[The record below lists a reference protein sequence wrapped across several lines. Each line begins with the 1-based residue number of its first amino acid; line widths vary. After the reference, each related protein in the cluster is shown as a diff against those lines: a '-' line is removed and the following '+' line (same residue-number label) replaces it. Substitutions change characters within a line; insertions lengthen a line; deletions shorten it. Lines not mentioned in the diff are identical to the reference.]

1 MLSRKRRKERA
12 GKKSPQKEYKKRM
25 KGEEEDEDGRPP
37 NVTGSITFTPSAPSS
52 SSSLNQQSAKKKERK
67 TMAFSSSQQISIA
80 VSACTLVLAI
90 LFDQIGKR
98 RRRNRLKND
107 QKKKVKDCGAFVE
120 IVDIP
125 CPPPP
130 EKHVVRKLANL
141 KFVLKDIFEVSGR
154 KDENDSSCGFGS
166 PKWKE
171 FMKEKRENSNSN
183 GNNAGVHRVKNAAIM
198 DMLLKNGASLVGI
211 THMDELAY
219 SIDGQNEHYGTPI
232 NPAADKRLPGGSSSG
247 SAVAVASRL
256 RDCDFGI
263 GTDSAGSVRVP
274 AAYCGV
280 YGFRPSHGMVSTKGC
295 QDFAKTFDTVGWFAK
310 GSKTLKDVG
319 DVLLKPA
326 DDEKYGIKE
335 PKQFA
340 ILTDLMK
347 LADPQGSAAV
357 ASALKA
363 FGYDDRYA
371 GKVSKLDLG
380 ERLKMLCP
388 SLRTDTSGKTGL
400 ELIRDKMHATMG
412 FEIHEALKEFLA
424 FLEKQDGDNTTITK
438 KTRSLGKF
446 TAQRIENAKKIT
458 EQDYE
463 NLMKVRGEIRE
474 VMDQIMDNG
483 TVLIFPTVPG
493 VAPMREGRS
502 EEEVQAWRMKT
513 FQFLAIASFCGL
525 PQVAIPLRYPDAE
538 GPHSVSLLGGFQT
551 DKMLLECAF
560 RYSAQMQEHFPNYV
574 ITEMMKSNPA
584 PKVPGEEEKVNGNK
598 AFAEGKYE
606 DAISWYDKALEKK
619 KLPAYYANRALVYLK
634 MGKMEEV
641 EKDCTE
647 ALEMDGKYVKAYLR
661 RAKARMILGS
671 FLEAAMDYEE
681 ALRLEPTN
689 REARSEMAN
698 MQKHLE
704 SGAMDASMPKDDLEI
719 ARSFI

>member
-1 MLSRKRRKERA
+1 
-12 GKKSPQKEYKKRM
+12 
-25 KGEEEDEDGRPP
+25 
-37 NVTGSITFTPSAPSS
+37 
-52 SSSLNQQSAKKKERK
+52 
-67 TMAFSSSQQISIA
+67 
-80 VSACTLVLAI
+80 
-90 LFDQIGKR
+90 
-98 RRRNRLKND
+98 
-107 QKKKVKDCGAFVE
+107 
-120 IVDIP
+120 
-125 CPPPP
+125 
-130 EKHVVRKLANL
+130 
-141 KFVLKDIFEVSGR
+141 
-154 KDENDSSCGFGS
+154 
-166 PKWKE
+166 
-171 FMKEKRENSNSN
+171 
-183 GNNAGVHRVKNAAIM
+183 
-198 DMLLKNGASLVGI
+198 
-211 THMDELAY
+211 
-219 SIDGQNEHYGTPI
+219 
-232 NPAADKRLPGGSSSG
+232 
-247 SAVAVASRL
+247 
-256 RDCDFGI
+256 
-263 GTDSAGSVRVP
+263 
-274 AAYCGV
+274 
-280 YGFRPSHGMVSTKGC
+280 MVSTSGC

-310 GSKTLKDVG
+310 GSKILKDVG
-319 DVLLKPA
+319 DVLLNPA

-363 FGYDDRYA
+363 FGYDDKYA

-424 FLEKQDGDNTTITK
+424 FLEKQDGDNNTTITK

-483 TVLIFPTVPG
+483 TVLIFPTVPS
-493 VAPMREGRS
+493 VAPLREGRS
-502 EEEVQAWRMKT
+502 EEEVQSCRMKT

-525 PQVAIPLRYPDAE
+525 PQVTIPLRYPDAE

-560 RYSAQMQEHFPNYV
+560 KYSVQMQEYFPNYV
-574 ITEMMKSNPA
+574 LTELMKSNPA
-584 PKVPGEEEKVNGNK
+584 PKVPGEEEKLEGNK

-619 KLPAYYANRALVYLK
+619 KLPVYYANRALVYLK

-647 ALEMDGKYVKAYLR
+647 ALEMDSKYVKAYLR

-681 ALRLEPTN
+681 ALRFEPTN

-704 SGAMDASMPKDDLEI
+704 GGAMDASMPNDDLEL
-719 ARSFI
+719 AKSFI

>member
-1 MLSRKRRKERA
+1 
-12 GKKSPQKEYKKRM
+12 
-25 KGEEEDEDGRPP
+25 
-37 NVTGSITFTPSAPSS
+37 
-52 SSSLNQQSAKKKERK
+52 
-67 TMAFSSSQQISIA
+67 
-80 VSACTLVLAI
+80 
-90 LFDQIGKR
+90 
-98 RRRNRLKND
+98 
-107 QKKKVKDCGAFVE
+107 VE
-120 IVDIP
+120 IVNIP

-130 EKHVVRKLANL
+130 DKHVIRKLANL

-154 KDENDSSCGFGS
+154 KDKKDSSCGFGS

-171 FMKEKRENSNSN
+171 FMKAKKNISRS
-183 GNNAGVHRVKNAAIM
+183 GNNDKKVKNAAIV

-211 THMDELAY
+211 TYMDELAY
-219 SIDGQNEHYGTPI
+219 SIDGQNEHYGAPM

-247 SAVAVASRL
+247 SAVAVASSL
-256 RDCDFGI
+256 RECDFGI

-280 YGFRPSHGMVSTKGC
+280 FGFRPSHGMVSTSGC

-310 GSKTLKDVG
+310 GSKILKDVG
-319 DVLLKPA
+319 DVLLNPA

-363 FGYDDRYA
+363 FGYDDKYA

-424 FLEKQDGDNTTITK
+424 FLEKQDGDNNTTITK

-483 TVLIFPTVPG
+483 TVLIFPTVPS
-493 VAPMREGRS
+493 VAPLREGRS
-502 EEEVQAWRMKT
+502 EEEVQSCRMKT

-525 PQVAIPLRYPDAE
+525 PQVTIPLRYPDAE

-560 RYSAQMQEHFPNYV
+560 KYSVQMQEYFPNYV
-574 ITEMMKSNPA
+574 LTELMKSNPA
-584 PKVPGEEEKVNGNK
+584 PKVPGEEEKLEGNK

-619 KLPAYYANRALVYLK
+619 KLPVYYANRALVYLK

-647 ALEMDGKYVKAYLR
+647 ALEMDSKYVKAYLR

-681 ALRLEPTN
+681 ALRFEPTN

-704 SGAMDASMPKDDLEI
+704 GGAMDASMPNDDLEL
-719 ARSFI
+719 AKSFI

>member
-1 MLSRKRRKERA
+1 
-12 GKKSPQKEYKKRM
+12 
-25 KGEEEDEDGRPP
+25 
-37 NVTGSITFTPSAPSS
+37 
-52 SSSLNQQSAKKKERK
+52 
-67 TMAFSSSQQISIA
+67 
-80 VSACTLVLAI
+80 
-90 LFDQIGKR
+90 
-98 RRRNRLKND
+98 
-107 QKKKVKDCGAFVE
+107 VE
-120 IVDIP
+120 IVNIP
-125 CPPPP
+125 CPPQPD
-130 EKHVVRKLANL
+130 KHAIRKLANL

-154 KDENDSSCGFGS
+154 KDKKDSSCGFGS

-171 FMKEKRENSNSN
+171 FMKAKKNISRS
-183 GNNAGVHRVKNAAIM
+183 GNNDKKVKNAAIV

-219 SIDGQNEHYGTPI
+219 SIDGQNEHYGAPM

-247 SAVAVASRL
+247 SAVAVASSL
-256 RDCDFGI
+256 RECDFGI

-280 YGFRPSHGMVSTKGC
+280 FGFRPSHGMVSTSGC

-310 GSKTLKDVG
+310 GSKILKDVG
-319 DVLLKPA
+319 DVLLNPA

-363 FGYDDRYA
+363 FGYDDKYA

-424 FLEKQDGDNTTITK
+424 FLEKQDGDNNTTITK

-483 TVLIFPTVPG
+483 TVLIFPTVPS
-493 VAPMREGRS
+493 VAPLREGRS
-502 EEEVQAWRMKT
+502 EEEVQSCRKKT

-525 PQVAIPLRYPDAE
+525 PQVTIPLRYPNAE

-560 RYSAQMQEHFPNYV
+560 KYSVQMQEYFPNYV
-574 ITEMMKSNPA
+574 LTELMKSNPA
-584 PKVPGEEEKVNGNK
+584 PKVPGEEEKLEGNK

-619 KLPAYYANRALVYLK
+619 KLPVYYANRALVYLK

-647 ALEMDGKYVKAYLR
+647 ALEMDSKYVKAYLR

-681 ALRLEPTN
+681 ALRFEPTN

-704 SGAMDASMPKDDLEI
+704 GGAMDASMPNDDLEL
-719 ARSFI
+719 AKSFI

>member
-1 MLSRKRRKERA
+1 MNR
-12 GKKSPQKEYKKRM
+12 
-25 KGEEEDEDGRPP
+25 EEEDDDDREP
-37 NVTGSITFTPSAPSS
+37 NVTGSITFTPRSPSS
-52 SSSLNQQSAKKKERK
+52 SSSSSSSSSETEKRKDNRNKRSA
-67 TMAFSSSQQISIA
+67 MSFSSSQISIA
-80 VSACTLVLAI
+80 VSACTLILAL
-90 LFDQIGKR
+90 LFDQIRNKR
-98 RRRNRLKND
+98 RKKRLKND
-107 QKKKVKDCGAFVE
+107 QHKKIKDCGAFVE
-120 IVDIP
+120 IVNIP

-130 EKHVVRKLANL
+130 DKHVIRKLANL

-154 KDENDSSCGFGS
+154 KDKKDSSCGFGS

-171 FMKEKRENSNSN
+171 FMKAKKNISRS
-183 GNNAGVHRVKNAAIM
+183 GNNDKKVKNAAIV
-198 DMLLKNGASLVGI
+198 DMLLKSGASLVGI

-219 SIDGQNEHYGTPI
+219 SIDGQNEHYGAPM

-247 SAVAVASRL
+247 SAVAVASSL
-256 RDCDFGI
+256 RECDFGI

-280 YGFRPSHGMVSTKGC
+280 FGFRPSHGMVSTLGC

-310 GSKTLKDVG
+310 GSKVLKDVG
-319 DVLLKPA
+319 DVLLNPA

-357 ASALKA
+357 ASALKT
-363 FGYDDRYA
+363 FGYDDKYA

-483 TVLIFPTVPG
+483 TVLIFPTVPS
-493 VAPMREGRS
+493 VAPLREGRS
-502 EEEVQAWRMKT
+502 EEEVQSCRKKT

-525 PQVAIPLRYPDAE
+525 PQVTIPLRYPNAE

-560 RYSAQMQEHFPNYV
+560 KYSVQMQEYFPNYV
-574 ITEMMKSNPA
+574 LTELMKSNPA
-584 PKVPGEEEKVNGNK
+584 PKVPGEEEKLEGNK

-619 KLPAYYANRALVYLK
+619 KLPVYYANRALVYLK

-647 ALEMDGKYVKAYLR
+647 ALELDSKYVKAYLR

-681 ALRLEPTN
+681 ALRFEPTN

-704 SGAMDASMPKDDLEI
+704 GGAMDASMPNDDLEL
-719 ARSFI
+719 AKSFI

>member
-1 MLSRKRRKERA
+1 MNR
-12 GKKSPQKEYKKRM
+12 
-25 KGEEEDEDGRPP
+25 EEEDDDDREP
-37 NVTGSITFTPSAPSS
+37 NVTGSITFTPRSPSS
-52 SSSLNQQSAKKKERK
+52 SSSSSSETEKRKDNRNKRSA
-67 TMAFSSSQQISIA
+67 MSFSSSQISIA
-80 VSACTLVLAI
+80 VSACTLILAL
-90 LFDQIGKR
+90 LFDQIRNKR
-98 RRRNRLKND
+98 RKKRLKND
-107 QKKKVKDCGAFVE
+107 QHKKIKDCGVFVE
-120 IVDIP
+120 IVNIP

-130 EKHVVRKLANL
+130 DKHVIRKLANL

-154 KDENDSSCGFGS
+154 KDKKDSSCGFGS

-171 FMKEKRENSNSN
+171 FMKAKKKISRS
-183 GNNAGVHRVKNAAIM
+183 GNNDKKVKNAAIV

-219 SIDGQNEHYGTPI
+219 SIDGQNEHYGAPM

-247 SAVAVASRL
+247 SAVAVASSL
-256 RDCDFGI
+256 RECDFGI

-280 YGFRPSHGMVSTKGC
+280 FGFRPSHGMVSTLGC

-310 GSKTLKDVG
+310 GSKILKDVG
-319 DVLLKPA
+319 DVLLNPA

-363 FGYDDRYA
+363 FGYDDKYA

-483 TVLIFPTVPG
+483 TVLIFPTVPS
-493 VAPMREGRS
+493 VAPLREGRS
-502 EEEVQAWRMKT
+502 EEEVQSCRMKT

-525 PQVAIPLRYPDAE
+525 PQVTIPLRYPNAE

-560 RYSAQMQEHFPNYV
+560 KYSVQMQEYFPNYV
-574 ITEMMKSNPA
+574 LTELMKSNPA
-584 PKVPGEEEKVNGNK
+584 PKVPGEEEKLEGNK

-619 KLPAYYANRALVYLK
+619 KLPVYYANRALVYLK

-647 ALEMDGKYVKAYLR
+647 ALELDSKYVKAYLR

-681 ALRLEPTN
+681 ALRFEPTN

-704 SGAMDASMPKDDLEI
+704 GGAMDASMPNDDLEL
-719 ARSFI
+719 AKSFI

>member
-1 MLSRKRRKERA
+1 
-12 GKKSPQKEYKKRM
+12 
-25 KGEEEDEDGRPP
+25 
-37 NVTGSITFTPSAPSS
+37 
-52 SSSLNQQSAKKKERK
+52 
-67 TMAFSSSQQISIA
+67 
-80 VSACTLVLAI
+80 
-90 LFDQIGKR
+90 
-98 RRRNRLKND
+98 
-107 QKKKVKDCGAFVE
+107 VE
-120 IVDIP
+120 IVNIP

-130 EKHVVRKLANL
+130 DKHVIRKLANL

-154 KDENDSSCGFGS
+154 KDKKDSSCGFGS

-171 FMKEKRENSNSN
+171 FMKAKKNISRS
-183 GNNAGVHRVKNAAIM
+183 GNNDKKVKNAAIV
-198 DMLLKNGASLVGI
+198 DILLKNGASLVGI

-219 SIDGQNEHYGTPI
+219 SIDGQNEHYGAPM

-247 SAVAVASRL
+247 SAVAVASSL
-256 RDCDFGI
+256 RECDFGI

-280 YGFRPSHGMVSTKGC
+280 FGFRPSHGMVSTSGC

-310 GSKTLKDVG
+310 GSKILKDVG
-319 DVLLKPA
+319 DVLLNPA

-363 FGYDDRYA
+363 FGYDDKYA

-424 FLEKQDGDNTTITK
+424 FLEKQDGDNNTTITK

-483 TVLIFPTVPG
+483 TVLIFPTVPS
-493 VAPMREGRS
+493 VAPLREGRS
-502 EEEVQAWRMKT
+502 EEEVQSCRMKT

-525 PQVAIPLRYPDAE
+525 PQVTIPLRYPNAE

-560 RYSAQMQEHFPNYV
+560 KYSVQMQEYFPNYV
-574 ITEMMKSNPA
+574 LTELMKSNPA
-584 PKVPGEEEKVNGNK
+584 PKVPGEEEKLEGNK

-619 KLPAYYANRALVYLK
+619 KLPVYYANRALVYLK

-647 ALEMDGKYVKAYLR
+647 ALEMDSKYVKAYLR

-681 ALRLEPTN
+681 ALRFEPTN

-704 SGAMDASMPKDDLEI
+704 GGAMDASMPNDDLEL
-719 ARSFI
+719 AKSFI

>member
-1 MLSRKRRKERA
+1 
-12 GKKSPQKEYKKRM
+12 
-25 KGEEEDEDGRPP
+25 
-37 NVTGSITFTPSAPSS
+37 
-52 SSSLNQQSAKKKERK
+52 
-67 TMAFSSSQQISIA
+67 
-80 VSACTLVLAI
+80 
-90 LFDQIGKR
+90 
-98 RRRNRLKND
+98 
-107 QKKKVKDCGAFVE
+107 
-120 IVDIP
+120 
-125 CPPPP
+125 
-130 EKHVVRKLANL
+130 
-141 KFVLKDIFEVSGR
+141 
-154 KDENDSSCGFGS
+154 
-166 PKWKE
+166 
-171 FMKEKRENSNSN
+171 
-183 GNNAGVHRVKNAAIM
+183 
-198 DMLLKNGASLVGI
+198 
-211 THMDELAY
+211 
-219 SIDGQNEHYGTPI
+219 
-232 NPAADKRLPGGSSSG
+232 
-247 SAVAVASRL
+247 
-256 RDCDFGI
+256 
-263 GTDSAGSVRVP
+263 
-274 AAYCGV
+274 
-280 YGFRPSHGMVSTKGC
+280 MVSTAGC
-295 QDFAKTFDTVGWFAK
+295 QEFAKTFDTVGWFAK
-310 GSKTLKDVG
+310 GSKVLKDVG
-319 DVLLKPA
+319 DILLKPA
-326 DDEKYGIKE
+326 DDEKYGINE

-363 FGYDDRYA
+363 FGYDDKYA

-388 SLRTDTSGKTGL
+388 SLRTDTTGRTGL

-424 FLEKQDGDNTTITK
+424 FLEKQDGATPASMSK
-438 KTRSLGKF
+438 KNASSLGKF

-493 VAPMREGRS
+493 IAPMREGRS
-502 EEEVQAWRMKT
+502 DEEVQAWRMKT

-525 PQVAIPLRYPDAE
+525 PQVTIPLRYPNAE

-560 RYSAQMQEHFPNYV
+560 KYSAQMQEYFPNYV

-584 PKVPGEEEKVNGNK
+584 LNVPGEEEKVKGNK

-606 DAISWYDKALEKK
+606 EAISWYNKALEKK
-619 KLPAYYANRALVYLK
+619 KLPVYYANRSLVYLK

-641 EKDCTE
+641 EKDCTK
-647 ALEMDGKYVKAYLR
+647 ALEMDSKYVKAYLR
-661 RAKARMILGS
+661 RGKARMILGS

-689 REARSEMAN
+689 REARNEMAN

-704 SGAMDASMPKDDLEI
+704 SGAMDASMPNDDLEI
-719 ARSFI
+719 VRSFI

>member
-1 MLSRKRRKERA
+1 MNR
-12 GKKSPQKEYKKRM
+12 
-25 KGEEEDEDGRPP
+25 EEEDDDDREP
-37 NVTGSITFTPSAPSS
+37 NVTGSITFTPRSPSS
-52 SSSLNQQSAKKKERK
+52 SSSSSSETEKRKDNRNKRSA
-67 TMAFSSSQQISIA
+67 MSFSSSQISIA
-80 VSACTLVLAI
+80 VSACTLILAL
-90 LFDQIGKR
+90 LFDQIRNKR
-98 RRRNRLKND
+98 RKKRLKND
-107 QKKKVKDCGAFVE
+107 QHKKIKDCGVFVE
-120 IVDIP
+120 IVNIP

-130 EKHVVRKLANL
+130 DKHVIRKLANL

-154 KDENDSSCGFGS
+154 KDKKDSSCGFGS

-171 FMKEKRENSNSN
+171 FMKAKKNISRS
-183 GNNAGVHRVKNAAIM
+183 GNNDKKVKNAAIV

-219 SIDGQNEHYGTPI
+219 SIDGQNEHYGAPM

-247 SAVAVASRL
+247 SAVAVASSL
-256 RDCDFGI
+256 RECDFGI

-280 YGFRPSHGMVSTKGC
+280 FGFRPSHGMVSTLGC

-310 GSKTLKDVG
+310 GSKILKDVG
-319 DVLLKPA
+319 DVLLNPA

-363 FGYDDRYA
+363 FGYDDKYA

-483 TVLIFPTVPG
+483 TVLIFPTVPS
-493 VAPMREGRS
+493 VAPLREGRS
-502 EEEVQAWRMKT
+502 EEEVQSCRMKT

-525 PQVAIPLRYPDAE
+525 PQVTIPLRYPNAE

-560 RYSAQMQEHFPNYV
+560 KYSVQMQEYFPNYV
-574 ITEMMKSNPA
+574 LTELMKSNPA
-584 PKVPGEEEKVNGNK
+584 PKVPGEEEKLEGNK

-619 KLPAYYANRALVYLK
+619 KLPVYYANRALVYLK

-647 ALEMDGKYVKAYLR
+647 ALELDSKYVKAYLR

-681 ALRLEPTN
+681 ALRFEPTN

-704 SGAMDASMPKDDLEI
+704 GGAMDASMPNDDLEL
-719 ARSFI
+719 AKSFI

>member
-1 MLSRKRRKERA
+1 MNR
-12 GKKSPQKEYKKRM
+12 
-25 KGEEEDEDGRPP
+25 EEEDDDDREP
-37 NVTGSITFTPSAPSS
+37 NVTGSITFTPRSPSS
-52 SSSLNQQSAKKKERK
+52 SSSSSSETEKRKDNRNKRSA
-67 TMAFSSSQQISIA
+67 MSFSSSQISIA
-80 VSACTLVLAI
+80 VSACTLILAL
-90 LFDQIGKR
+90 LFDQIRNKR
-98 RRRNRLKND
+98 RKKRLKND
-107 QKKKVKDCGAFVE
+107 QHKKIKDCGVFVE
-120 IVDIP
+120 IVNIP

-130 EKHVVRKLANL
+130 DKHVIRKLANL

-154 KDENDSSCGFGS
+154 KDKKDSSCGFGS

-171 FMKEKRENSNSN
+171 FMKAKKNISRS
-183 GNNAGVHRVKNAAIM
+183 GNNDKKVKNAAIV

-219 SIDGQNEHYGTPI
+219 SIDGQNEHYGAPM

-247 SAVAVASRL
+247 SAVAVASSL
-256 RDCDFGI
+256 RECDFGI

-280 YGFRPSHGMVSTKGC
+280 FGFRPSHGMVSTLGC

-310 GSKTLKDVG
+310 GSKILKDVG
-319 DVLLKPA
+319 DVLLNPA

-363 FGYDDRYA
+363 FGYDDKYA

-483 TVLIFPTVPG
+483 TVLIFPTVPS
-493 VAPMREGRS
+493 VAPLREGRS
-502 EEEVQAWRMKT
+502 EEEVQSCRIKT

-525 PQVAIPLRYPDAE
+525 PQVTIPLRYPNAE

-560 RYSAQMQEHFPNYV
+560 KYSVQMQEYFPNYV
-574 ITEMMKSNPA
+574 LTELMKSNPA
-584 PKVPGEEEKVNGNK
+584 PKVPGEEEKLEGNK

-619 KLPAYYANRALVYLK
+619 KLPVYYANRALVYLK

-647 ALEMDGKYVKAYLR
+647 ALELDSKYVKAYLR

-681 ALRLEPTN
+681 ALRFEPTN

-704 SGAMDASMPKDDLEI
+704 GGAMDASMPNDDLEL
-719 ARSFI
+719 AKSFI

>member
-1 MLSRKRRKERA
+1 
-12 GKKSPQKEYKKRM
+12 M
-25 KGEEEDEDGRPP
+25 KGDDDDDDDDREP
-37 NVTGSITFTPSAPSS
+37 NVTGTITIIPRSPSS
-52 SSSLNQQSAKKKERK
+52 PSERMKKGNSNQSTDNRKERK
-67 TMAFSSSQQISIA
+67 TAKPFSSHQISIA
-80 VSACTLVLAI
+80 VSACVLVLAV
-90 LFDQIGKR
+90 LFDQIGKKR
-98 RRRNRLKND
+98 RKNRLKSG
-107 QKKKVKDCGAFVE
+107 QKMKVKDCGAFVE

-141 KFVLKDIFEVSGR
+141 KFVLKDIFEVKGR
-154 KDENDSSCGFGS
+154 RDKNDSSCGFGS

-171 FMKEKRENSNSN
+171 FMKEKKNFSNSN
-183 GNNAGVHRVKNAAIM
+183 DDDANKLKNAAIV

-232 NPAADKRLPGGSSSG
+232 NPAADNRLPGGSSSG

-280 YGFRPSHGMVSTKGC
+280 FGFRPSHGMVSTAGC
-295 QDFAKTFDTVGWFAK
+295 QEFAKTFDTVGWFAK
-310 GSKTLKDVG
+310 GSKVLKDVG

-326 DDEKYGIKE
+326 DDEKYGINE

-363 FGYDDRYA
+363 FGYDDKYA

-380 ERLKMLCP
+380 ERLKMLSP
-388 SLRTDTSGKTGL
+388 SLRTDTTGRTGL

-424 FLEKQDGDNTTITK
+424 FLEKQDGATPASMSK
-438 KTRSLGKF
+438 KDASSLGKF

-493 VAPMREGRS
+493 IAPMREGRS
-502 EEEVQAWRMKT
+502 DEEVQAWRMKT

-525 PQVAIPLRYPDAE
+525 PQVTIPLRYPNAE

-560 RYSAQMQEHFPNYV
+560 KYSAQMQEYFPNYV

-584 PKVPGEEEKVNGNK
+584 MNVPGDEEKVKGNK

-606 DAISWYDKALEKK
+606 EAISWYNKALEKK
-619 KLPAYYANRALVYLK
+619 KLPVYYANRSLVYLK

-641 EKDCTE
+641 EKDCTK
-647 ALEMDGKYVKAYLR
+647 ALEMDSKYVKAYLR
-661 RAKARMILGS
+661 RGKARMILGS

-689 REARSEMAN
+689 REARNEMAN

-704 SGAMDASMPKDDLEI
+704 SGAMDASMPNDDLEI
-719 ARSFI
+719 VRSFI